1 MDIASA
7 TPLERRF
14 IGATRLV
21 TLHLWRVAKS
31 TDLDEGF
38 ACARSLGMI
47 DEANETFIRECFE
60 MAAALEESK
69 RDVVLEDGKREIASE
84 DGASAAA
91 GMSSAALSSSASGA
105 SAQSQTC
112 AEHTHA
118 QITSKLIDE
127 LQACVLRLNSADPA

>member
-1 MDIASA
+1 MDFASA

-38 ACARSLGMI
+38 ACARKLGMI
-47 DEANETFIRECFE
+47 DEANEAFIRECLD
-60 MAAALEESK
+60 MAAALE
-69 RDVVLEDGKREIASE
+69 VGGASE
-84 DGASAAA
+84 AGEKGNAGETGGASEA
-91 GMSSAALSSSASGA
+91 GGPCSP
-105 SAQSQTC
+105 
-112 AEHTHA
+112 EHPP
-118 QITSKLIDE
+118 ITPELIDE